1 LVLSLRKK
9 NTLRVRQPLQKI
21 LLPVLNEGF
30 ITQVDG
36 VKDLILQEV
45 NVKEIEYVSDT
56 SDIIKKGV
64 KPNFSTLGRRLGKNM
79 KAGKALIDA
88 MNQDDIAN
96 LEADGKFDLVIGG
109 ETFELQMEDFVITSE
124 DLEGWLVANDKDLTV
139 ALDIHIS
146 DELKAEGMARE
157 IVNRIQNLRKDS
169 GFEVTDKINITIENH
184 EAIQA
189 AVEQFGDYIK
199 AEVLGESLVL
209 SAVVDGESVD
219 LIDEVSVKIAVGKV

>member
-1 LVLSLRKK
+1 
-9 NTLRVRQPLQKI
+9 
-21 LLPVLNEGF
+21 
-30 ITQVDG
+30 
-36 VKDLILQEV
+36 LILQEV